1 MLPCVLGA
9 LLPVTLAVQPQALS
23 AAEKKLIHA
32 VEGRRS
38 DELAALEKVVNT
50 DSGTF
55 NTAGVR
61 EVGRYF
67 QQELEALGFQTRR
80 APMPDAMHRAGHL
93 IAERVTPKAAGK
105 RVLLIG
111 HLDTIFEGQGH
122 RFERAG
128 DTLRCAGVA
137 DMAKAVTVK
146 GDLRFL
152 SEGERDQAKA
162 RMLEIAAANLPKTTA
177 KLSFD
182 EGPLEADDPA
192 TRGFGDFNFIGSL
205 LYGVDGVGVK
215 GEG

>member
-1 MLPCVLGA
+1 
-9 LLPVTLAVQPQALS
+9 VTLAVQPQGLS

-215 GEG
+215 GEGGSRSR